1 MSDAYSDYWDLPGGH
16 VEEGETS
23 DDGLVREVREEVGL
37 ELDSFESQMTTDL
50 VLGEEKKS
58 ILFYMGEVIGE
69 PVLSEEHTE
78 FAWVTLEES
87 TKYNLGV
94 FHDVLE
100 EIFNTGYPGGI
111 ITFPIEKD
119 LLASLDLGG
128 YENKIDKAHIT
139 IAYVKYNEISHEDW
153 YIALNTVIQQLGP
166 PPQMNGKITGAYI
179 LDASENSNNI
189 NVAVALVEIPGLK
202 EWRIDLIAMIEA
214 AGFELISRKKLH
226 DNHDF
231 TPHITLEFF
240 ENKTDIPP
248 LRIPAQP
255 ITCPK
260 MEIWTNNKE
269 YTLDFVNT
277 DGLPL
282 I

>member
-1 MSDAYSDYWDLPGGH
+1 
-16 VEEGETS
+16 
-23 DDGLVREVREEVGL
+23 
-37 ELDSFESQMTTDL
+37 
-50 VLGEEKKS
+50 
-58 ILFYMGEVIGE
+58 
-69 PVLSEEHTE
+69 
-78 FAWVTLEES
+78 
-87 TKYNLGV
+87 
-94 FHDVLE
+94 
-100 EIFNTGYPGGI
+100 
-111 ITFPIEKD
+111 
-119 LLASLDLGG
+119 
-128 YENKIDKAHIT
+128 
-139 IAYVKYNEISHEDW
+139 
-153 YIALNTVIQQLGP
+153 
-166 PPQMNGKITGAYI
+166 MNGKISGAYI
-179 LDASENSNNI
+179 FDASENSNNI

>member
-37 ELDSFESQMTTDL
+37 ELDTFEPQMTTDL
-50 VLGEEKKS
+50 VLGAEKKS
-58 ILFYMGEVIGE
+58 ILFYMGAVIGE

-78 FAWVTLEES
+78 YAWVTLEES

-94 FHDVLE
+94 FHNVLKE
-100 EIFNTGYPGGI
+100 LFNTEYPGGI
-111 ITFPIEKD
+111 ITFPIENEV
-119 LLASLDLGG
+119 LTSLDLGG
-128 YENKIDKAHIT
+128 YENKLDKAHIT
-139 IAYVKYNEISHEDW
+139 LAYIKYNEVSQEDW
-153 YIALNTVIQQLGP
+153 YKSLETLIQRLGP
-166 PPQMNGKITGAYI
+166 PPQMNGKISGAYI
-179 LDASENSNNI
+179 FDASENPNNV

-202 EWRIDLIAMIEA
+202 EWRIDLLDMIEA
-214 AGFELISRKKLH
+214 EGFELIPRKKIH
-226 DNHDF
+226 NNHDF

-240 ENKTDIPP
+240 ENKADIPQ
-248 LRIPAQP
+248 LVIPTQP

-260 MEIWTNNKE
+260 LEIWTNNDQ
-269 YTLDFVNT
+269 YTLNFVDT
-277 DGLPL
+277 HGQPQ